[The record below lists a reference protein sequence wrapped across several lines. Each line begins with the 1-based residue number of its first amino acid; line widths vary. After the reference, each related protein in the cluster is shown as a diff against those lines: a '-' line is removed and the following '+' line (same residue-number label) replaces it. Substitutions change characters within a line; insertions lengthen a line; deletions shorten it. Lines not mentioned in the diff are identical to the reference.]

1 MLFELTMLYAY
12 RAMALLIAAMMV
24 WVIFRQRNWQ
34 QQFFA
39 ALLFVP
45 FALRAA
51 GVK

>member
-1 MLFELTMLYAY
+1 MLFELMLLYAY
-12 RAMALLIAAMMV
+12 RTLALAVAIMMV
-24 WVIFRQRNWQ
+24 WVLFRERNWQ

-39 ALLFVP
+39 MLVFVP